1 MAEYPTDE
9 ALDEIEHEHERE
21 HARPDVANSRPS
33 SEWTQLELF
42 VELLRAGVEPH
53 EAAAIVRSEVRA

>member
-1 MAEYPTDE
+1 VAEYPTDE
-9 ALDEIEHEHERE
+9 ALEEIEREQERE
-21 HARPDVANSRPS
+21 QEHATVANSRPS

>member
-9 ALDEIEHEHERE
+9 ALEEIEREEDREQER
-21 HARPDVANSRPS
+21 ATVANSRPS